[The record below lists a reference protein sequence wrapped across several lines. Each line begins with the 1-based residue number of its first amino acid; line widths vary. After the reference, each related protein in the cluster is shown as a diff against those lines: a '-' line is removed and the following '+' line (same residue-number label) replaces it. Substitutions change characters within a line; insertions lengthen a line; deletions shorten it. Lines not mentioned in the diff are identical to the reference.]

1 MYTTE
6 DLRAGRAE
14 PPLAGRPTVLAVGTA
29 PFRLAAA
36 LAVTGVFAALPTLL
50 APSLLSGPDVMVG
63 SARGTALVIL
73 VLTVPVLLL
82 AVHATA
88 RGSARG
94 LVVWLGA
101 VAHLLYQSVLFLF
114 ATPLNSLFLLYV
126 AMLGLSVWTAG
137 VLLART
143 DLAGLASRFSQDAPV
158 RLVAGVLGIVAGLN
172 ALLWLARVVP
182 TIGDD
187 DPSAVMAGSGLTTN
201 PVIAQDLGLWLPLAL
216 VAAVWLWQRRPLGH
230 LAATSVLT
238 LWTLEG
244 VTVAVDQMFG
254 YAMDPT
260 TEWATREASGIFAVL
275 TVITLVP
282 LLLHLRAVD
291 RDEPRLQ
298 VGRAAA
304 GSPAGAA

>member
-1 MYTTE
+1 MQTTGQ
-6 DLRAGRAE
+6 LSAARVRR
-14 PPLAGRPTVLAVGTA
+14 PLADRAAVLAGGTA
-29 PFRLAAA
+29 PFRLTAA
-36 LAVTGVFAALPTLL
+36 LAVVTVVTALPMLF

-63 SARGTALVIL
+63 SARGTALVVL

-82 AVHATA
+82 AAHATT

-126 AMLGLSVWTAG
+126 AMLGLSVWTVG
-137 VLLART
+137 ILLVRT
-143 DLAGLASRFSQDAPV
+143 DIATLASRFSLGAPV
-158 RLVAGVLGIVAGLN
+158 RLVAGVLAVVAGLN
-172 ALLWLARVVP
+172 TLLWLARVVP

-187 DPSAVMAGSGLTTN
+187 DPAAVVAGTGLTTN
-201 PVIAQDLGLWLPLAL
+201 PVIAQDLALWLPLAL
-216 VAAVWLWQRRPLGH
+216 VAAAWLWQRRPVGH
-230 LAATSVLT
+230 LAAASVLT

-244 VTVAVDQMFG
+244 VTVAVDQLFG

-282 LLLHLRAVD
+282 LLLHLRGVD
-291 RDEPRLQ
+291 RDQ
-298 VGRAAA
+298 G
-304 GSPAGAA
+304 